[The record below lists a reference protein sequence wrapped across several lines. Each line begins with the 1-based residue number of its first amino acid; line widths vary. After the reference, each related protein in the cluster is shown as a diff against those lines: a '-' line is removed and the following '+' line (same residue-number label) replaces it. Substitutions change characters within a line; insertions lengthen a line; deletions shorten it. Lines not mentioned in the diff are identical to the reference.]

1 MVAVCLTYCV
11 LSGLYFFLFTFCE
24 GREGRH
30 QEQKIGFAVDFG
42 ELRNWFCRLGQRRLL
57 CAISEIHCLACI
69 LIFHG
74 RILGRMPML
83 VPDGRPSGSLSATAM
98 RNVRLCAFTIRLLE
112 V

>member
-1 MVAVCLTYCV
+1 MSYCV

-57 CAISEIHCLACI
+57 CAISEIHCL
-69 LIFHG
+69 
-74 RILGRMPML
+74 
-83 VPDGRPSGSLSATAM
+83 GSLASSSSMGGSSEECLCLFQTAGPV
-98 RNVRLCAFTIRLLE
+98 VRYRRPPCVMSGCVHSQSDYWR
-112 V
+112 